1 MPVTE
6 TKKTDD
12 CVTVVHEDKYSVAV
26 LHKEIVDL
34 TRSIR
39 KLESERNR
47 LEYERNSR
55 LSILDG
61 KNYNIN

>member
-12 CVTVVHEDKYSVAV
+12 CVTVVREDKYIIAD

-39 KLESERNR
+39 KLESERNL